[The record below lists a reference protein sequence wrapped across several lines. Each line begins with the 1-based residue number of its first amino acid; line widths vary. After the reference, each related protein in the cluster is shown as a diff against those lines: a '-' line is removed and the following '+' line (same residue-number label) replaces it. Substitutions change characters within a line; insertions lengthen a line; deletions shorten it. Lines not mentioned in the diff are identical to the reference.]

1 MTRRGASRHVSC
13 LFFVPFCLQSEGL
26 RGTVGGSPRCV
37 PAGTYFAPPPF
48 KNYNRRHKSFVFTYV
63 CYYDT
68 HICSMFHVPFSHD
81 LCRRMVMLLTFISF
95 FSIKKKNNNF
105 CDFFV
110 VLIFVFNI

>member
-1 MTRRGASRHVSC
+1 MTDEERAGTFLIVFRAVLLAKRGT
-13 LFFVPFCLQSEGL
+13 E
-26 RGTVGGSPRCV
+26 GTVGGPPRCV